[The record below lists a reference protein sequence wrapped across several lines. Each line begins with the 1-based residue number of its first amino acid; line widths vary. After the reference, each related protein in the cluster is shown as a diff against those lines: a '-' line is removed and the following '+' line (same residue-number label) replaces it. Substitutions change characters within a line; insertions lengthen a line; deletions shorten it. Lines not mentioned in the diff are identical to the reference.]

1 MSNAAAIKHNVNVV
15 IPGAARLPADI
26 SKLVSRETVG
36 LSRRS
41 QGAEWC
47 DRADHIGSLVES
59 VDTRAVVAQIKA
71 RAARPV
77 I

>member
-1 MSNAAAIKHNVNVV
+1 MSNAAAIKNNVNVV

-26 SKLVSRETVG
+26 SKLIARETVG

-59 VDTRAVVAQIKA
+59 VDTRTVVAQIEA
-71 RAARPV
+71 RATRP
-77 I
+77 II